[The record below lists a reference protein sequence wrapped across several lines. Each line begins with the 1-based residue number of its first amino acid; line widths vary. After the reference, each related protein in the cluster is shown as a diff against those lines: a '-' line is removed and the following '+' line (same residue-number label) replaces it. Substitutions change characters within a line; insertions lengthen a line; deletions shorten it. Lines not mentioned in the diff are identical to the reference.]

1 MSEQRRSSGLFDLL
15 SGAGSLAGGFMVADD
30 IRESGRE
37 GAAAMREL
45 GDQLAEASRFRG
57 YGVQTGMGQS
67 TIAPDGSLNVGVGPD
82 AGMLGQSRGLF
93 AAGAGTLAD
102 PAAREQAIFE
112 RAMAMQNPALDR
124 AQAAQ
129 QAREYAMGRSG
140 IRGSQFGGTAEDA
153 AMARARAEAANT
165 AAFNA
170 MQQAQTEGMN
180 AANLGM
186 QGLQASFIPFQQQ
199 LAALQAGGAAADRA
213 QTGMLTGA
221 GYQGQLGLGAL
232 QSQINA
238 DKAAADLFGNLY
250 GAGMSAI
257 GGLAGS
263 GIENALEEGLVNL
276 FTNIFDGSAPP
287 PPGPIIPF

>member
-1 MSEQRRSSGLFDLL
+1 MSGLFDLL
-15 SGAGSLAGGFMVADD
+15 SGAGAVAGGYMMSED
-30 IRESGRE
+30 IRDSGRE

-45 GDQLAEASRFRG
+45 GDQLAESSRFRG

-82 AGMLGQSRGLF
+82 AGMLGQSQGLF
-93 AAGAGTLAD
+93 AAGAGTLTD
-102 PAAREQAIFE
+102 PAAREQAIYE
-112 RAMAMQNPALDR
+112 RAMSMQNPALDR

-140 IRGSQFGGTAEDA
+140 IRGSQCGGTAEDA
-153 AMARARAEAANT
+153 AMARARAEASNA

-180 AANLGM
+180 AANLGL
-186 QGLQASFIPFQQQ
+186 QGQQAAYLPFQQQ
-199 LAALQAGGAAADRA
+199 LQALALGGAEADRA

-238 DKAAADLFGNLY
+238 DKAAADLYGNLY
-250 GAGMSAI
+250 GAGMSAL
-257 GGLAGS
+257 GGLGGS
-263 GIENALEEGLVNL
+263 GLEGALEGGLTSL
-276 FTNIFDGSAPP
+276 FNDLFGND
-287 PPGPIIPF
+287 